1 VTCEGDVRI
10 VHQRLQYFGGIRRLF
25 AFWTEKYE
33 VIEHLLL
40 THALDL
46 VPLKEDGVDLEK
58 LRYKAR
64 EIHLILDNC
73 E

>member
-1 VTCEGDVRI
+1 VTCEGDVRTF
-10 VHQRLQYFGGIRRLF
+10 HLRLQYFGGIRRLF

-33 VIEHLLL
+33 VIENLLL